1 MKLYLDRK
9 FLELEEPVIM
19 GILNLT
25 PDSFSDGG
33 RYNQFDSAIRQAE
46 KMIREGAEII
56 DVGGESTR
64 PGALKV
70 EINNEIDRVL
80 PVVEKIKREFDTIVS
95 IDTYKDR
102 VARLAV
108 KEGGADMINDISA
121 LAFSN
126 DMAETV
132 SSLNVPVIL
141 MHIKGT
147 PVNMQKD
154 PRYLD
159 VVGEIRDYFYE
170 RVDFAMSKGIKREK
184 IILDPGVG
192 FGKRVE
198 DNIAIIQNIKK
209 FRELSLPVLVG
220 LSRKS
225 FLGAIS
231 GIKEPEEREIE
242 TLTGNLIAA
251 LNGAS
256 ILRVHHVG
264 NCVRSIRVLKELV
277 YSGADG

>member
-231 GIKEPEEREIE
+231 GIKEAEEREIE